1 MSEDQTGKYMENLPE
16 QAQLGGEVASAV
28 NSVDQSGLSSA
39 LSSGANKA
47 FSSTT
52 TFETDKTTT
61 TNSQTIN
68 VSTTGL
74 ITLGGN
80 VTFETGAG
88 VSSVA
93 VDLYEV
99 MNSTVEKNSVSNNS
113 LVYSLSNT
121 TGHNLGLWTLADI
134 PEVSYSRV
142 IRLSSYQAT
151 PAYPGATDQFMIR
164 GTVSTPT
171 VHGATPEVVFN
182 PDVEPYI
189 TKKIISATYMLCDKL
204 EGEKYKEDVKDYLT
218 IGESNLL
225 YSDEDKAFYN
235 VTPQQVTVPGPATM
249 VRLHN
254 PAGRG
259 AFFFDW
265 GEIEDARILAV
276 VKVDVTFNYEGED
289 ISVH

>member
-1 MSEDQTGKYMENLPE
+1 
-16 QAQLGGEVASAV
+16 
-28 NSVDQSGLSSA
+28 
-39 LSSGANKA
+39 
-47 FSSTT
+47 
-52 TFETDKTTT
+52 
-61 TNSQTIN
+61 
-68 VSTTGL
+68 
-74 ITLGGN
+74 
-80 VTFETGAG
+80 
-88 VSSVA
+88 
-93 VDLYEV
+93 
-99 MNSTVEKNSVSNNS
+99 
-113 LVYSLSNT
+113 
-121 TGHNLGLWTLADI
+121 
-134 PEVSYSRV
+134 
-142 IRLSSYQAT
+142 
-151 PAYPGATDQFMIR
+151 MIR

-171 VHGATPEVVFN
+171 VHGVTPEVVFN

-204 EGEKYKEDVKDYLT
+204 EGEKYKEDVTDYLT

-276 VKVDVTFNYEGED
+276 VKVDVTFNYEGEEKHLVQTRVYPTRSIVD
-289 ISVH
+289 PQNEILLERYHIPENDSYVLNYGNPYYK